1 MKHSP
6 IAEYA
11 GWLIP
16 SVVAVCS
23 VGVCLAQDSS
33 SVAEVCHQGLEYF
46 KIKEYE
52 KAVSCFR
59 EAAEQGYA
67 DAQCGLGYCYALGE
81 GVAQNQSEAVK
92 WFRKAA
98 EQGYAAAQYNLA
110 TCYAEGKGVV
120 QDKEEAVKWFRKA
133 AEQGMVEAEDRLR
146 ELEPP
151 VSSFALSEE
160 LCNQGL
166 KFYNS
171 KEYEK
176 AAECFRQAAEQGHAQ
191 AQFELGACYSL
202 GKGVS
207 EDSAEALKWFRKS
220 AEQGHEYSCLMLG
233 IYYECGKGGVDKDI
247 AEAEKWYRRA
257 AAHGNLKAYKKLE
270 ALRD

>member
-52 KAVSCFR
+52 KA
-59 EAAEQGYA
+59 AE
-67 DAQCGLGYCYALGE
+67 C
-81 GVAQNQSEAVK
+81 
-92 WFRKAA
+92 FRKAA
-98 EQGYAAAQYNLA
+98 EQG
-110 TCYAEGKGVV
+110 
-120 QDKEEAVKWFRKA
+120 
-133 AEQGMVEAEDRLR
+133 
-146 ELEPP
+146 
-151 VSSFALSEE
+151 
-160 LCNQGL
+160 
-166 KFYNS
+166 
-171 KEYEK
+171 
-176 AAECFRQAAEQGHAQ
+176 HAR

-207 EDSAEALKWFRKS
+207 EDSAEALKWFRK
-220 AEQGHEYSCLMLG
+220 AADQGHEYSCFMLG
-233 IYYECGKGGVDKDI
+233 VYYECGKGGVEKDI
-247 AEAEKWYRRA
+247 AEAKKWYRRA

-270 ALRD
+270 ALSD